1 MQVTKIESVTK
12 TKFKVYLEEQFAF
25 VLYKGELSRF
35 KIQEGVE
42 VSQETVNQIKNE
54 VLVKR
59 VKLRAMYL
67 LNQMDRTEEQLRT
80 KLKKDLYTDDLIAI
94 AMAYVKSFGYI
105 GDYNYAK
112 RFVETKSNSKSK
124 AEIKMLLLQ
133 KGVSKEIIEEALES
147 YYSDTNEGVAIQRI
161 LEKKRFSAENST
173 DLEKK
178 KMIEYLMR
186 KGFHYDEIRQVIQV
200 SLWNA

>member
-35 KIQEGVE
+35 KIQEGSE
-42 VSQETVNQIKNE
+42 LSQETVNQIKNE
-54 VLVKR
+54 ILVKR
-59 VKLRAMYL
+59 IKLRAMYL
-67 LNQMDRTEEQLRT
+67 LNQMDRTEEQLRA
-80 KLKKDLYTDDLIAI
+80 KLKKDLYTDDLIAV

-133 KGVSKEIIEEALES
+133 KGVAKEIIEEALEV
-147 YYSDTNEGVAIQRI
+147 YYSETTEDAAIRKI
-161 LEKKRFSAENST
+161 LEKKRFSAENAT

-178 KMIEYLMR
+178 KMMEYLMR

>member
-35 KIQEGVE
+35 KIQEGSE
-42 VSQETVNQIKNE
+42 LSQETVNQIKNE
-54 VLVKR
+54 ILVKR

-67 LNQMDRTEEQLRT
+67 LNQMDRTEEQLRA
-80 KLKKDLYTDDLIAI
+80 KLKKDLYTDDLIAV

-133 KGVSKEIIEEALES
+133 KGISKGIIEETLEA
-147 YYSDTNEGVAIQRI
+147 YYSDATEDAAIRRI
-161 LEKKRFSAENST
+161 LEKKHFSAENAT

-178 KMIEYLMR
+178 KMMEYLMR
-186 KGFHYDEIRQVIQV
+186 KGFRYDEIRQVIQV

>member
-35 KIQEGVE
+35 KIQEGSE
-42 VSQETVNQIKNE
+42 LSQETVNQIKNE
-54 VLVKR
+54 ILVKR

-67 LNQMDRTEEQLRT
+67 LNQMDRTEEQLRA
-80 KLKKDLYTDDLIAI
+80 KLKKDLYTDDLIAV

-133 KGVSKEIIEEALES
+133 KGISKGIIEETLEA
-147 YYSDTNEGVAIQRI
+147 YYSDATEDAAIRRI
-161 LEKKRFSAENST
+161 LEKKHFSAENAT

-178 KMIEYLMR
+178 KMMEYLKR
-186 KGFHYDEIRQVIQV
+186 KGFRYDEIRQVIQV

>member
-1 MQVTKIESVTK
+1 MQVTKIEPVTK

-35 KIQEGVE
+35 KIQEGAE
-42 VSQETVNQIKNE
+42 LSQEIVNEIKKE
-54 VLVKR
+54 VLAKR

-67 LNQMDRTEEQLRT
+67 LNQMDRTEEQLRM
-80 KLKKDLYTDDLIAI
+80 KLKRDLYTDDLIEL

-105 GDYNYAK
+105 GDHNYAR
-112 RFVETKSNSKSK
+112 RFVESKCNTKSK

-133 KGVSKEIIEEALES
+133 KGVSKDIIENALETG
-147 YYSDTNEGVAIQRI
+147 YSEENECMAIHKI
-161 LEKKRFSAENST
+161 LEKKRFSVVEST
-173 DLEKK
+173 ELEKK
-178 KMIEYLMR
+178 KMFDYLMR

-200 SLWNA
+200 SSWNA

>member
-35 KIQEGVE
+35 KIQEGSE
-42 VSQETVNQIKNE
+42 LSQETVNQIKNE
-54 VLVKR
+54 ILVKR
-59 VKLRAMYL
+59 IKLRAMYL

-80 KLKKDLYTDDLIAI
+80 KLKKDLYTDDLIAV

-133 KGVSKEIIEEALES
+133 KGISKGIIEETLEA
-147 YYSDTNEGVAIQRI
+147 YYSDATEDAAIRRI
-161 LEKKRFSAENST
+161 LEKKNFSAENAT

-178 KMIEYLMR
+178 KMMEYLMR

>member
-35 KIQEGVE
+35 KIQEGSE
-42 VSQETVNQIKNE
+42 LSQETVNQIKNE
-54 VLVKR
+54 ILVKR
-59 VKLRAMYL
+59 IKLRAMYL

-80 KLKKDLYTDDLIAI
+80 KLKKDLYTDDLIAV

-133 KGVSKEIIEEALES
+133 KGISKGIIEETLEA
-147 YYSDTNEGVAIQRI
+147 YYSDAIEDAAIRRI
-161 LEKKRFSAENST
+161 LEKKNFSAENAT

-178 KMIEYLMR
+178 KMMEYLMR

>member
-35 KIQEGVE
+35 KIQEGSE
-42 VSQETVNQIKNE
+42 LSQETVNQIKNE
-54 VLVKR
+54 ILVKR

-67 LNQMDRTEEQLRT
+67 LNQMDRTEEQLRA
-80 KLKKDLYTDDLIAI
+80 KLKKDLYTDDLIAV

-133 KGVSKEIIEEALES
+133 KGISKGIIEETLEA
-147 YYSDTNEGVAIQRI
+147 YYSDATEDAAIRRI
-161 LEKKRFSAENST
+161 LEKKHFSAENAT

-178 KMIEYLMR
+178 KMMEYLMR